1 MGGHLYFERVLFIP
15 SEASRECLTCFL
27 IFSKK
32 KKKIILNPNFKLIK
46 YKFFHCLL
54 TYGIVFCTTIQNS
67 LFLFK
72 TSKYIYTLG
81 TIISLILNLKYSDL
95 PGLLDHFFVNGCSR
109 RSKKQKKSYLRYLKK
124 KKKKKKKKFLRDPKK
139 KKKKKKK
146 KS

>member
-1 MGGHLYFERVLFIP
+1 MGN
-15 SEASRECLTCFL
+15 
-27 IFSKK
+27 
-32 KKKIILNPNFKLIK
+32 IILNPNFKLIK

-54 TYGIVFCTTIQNS
+54 TWGIIFCTTIQNS

-81 TIISLILNLKYSDL
+81 TFISLILNLKYSDL
-95 PGLLDHFFVNGCSR
+95 PGLLGHFFVNGCSR
-109 RSKKQKKSYLRYLKK
+109 CSKK
-124 KKKKKKKKFLRDPKK
+124 KKNFLEPKK

>member
-1 MGGHLYFERVLFIP
+1 MGN
-15 SEASRECLTCFL
+15 
-27 IFSKK
+27 
-32 KKKIILNPNFKLIK
+32 IILNPNFKLIK

-54 TYGIVFCTTIQNS
+54 TMGIVFCTTIQNS

-109 RSKKQKKSYLRYLKK
+109 RSKKKK
-124 KKKKKKKKFLRDPKK
+124 KGGLFKVPIKKKQTRLSFYITKILR
-139 KKKKKKK
+139 
-146 KS
+146 